1 MSTNKLID
9 INSNEDNIN
18 KWILINENNAGD
30 RIIN

>member
-9 INSNEDNIN
+9 TNSNEDNIN
-18 KWILINENNAGD
+18 KCILINENNAGD